1 MKTNEARLKKWKKCE
16 ETLLKI
22 KTKIVKNSEAMKESL
37 SEKKY
42 ELMKKNMKIKIKIIL
57 TLLSSYN
64 HFVHHS
70 YISSKDFYKI
80 KNMNKS
86 KLS

>member
-42 ELMKKNMKIKIKIIL
+42 ELIE
-57 TLLSSYN
+57 
-64 HFVHHS
+64 
-70 YISSKDFYKI
+70 
-80 KNMNKS
+80 NKLKS
-86 KLS
+86 